1 MPNKRNPTQRNKNTN
16 QRCFCQAAIRGLEGE
31 GKERKFE
38 LSFSSEEPYGRW
50 FGTEILSHAQGA
62 ANLTRL
68 NEIGVLLFNHDT
80 DYVLGRID
88 RAWIEDNR
96 GKAEVTFDEDKDAE
110 LIYQKVKSGTLKG
123 VSVRYA
129 VDSWEEVA
137 AGKVSADGFA
147 GPCDIARKWTP
158 LEISIVSVPAD
169 ATVGVGR
176 SQENDQPPI
185 KSLDAFEAQVRANK
199 NLLKQ
204 EGTTK

>member
-1 MPNKRNPTQRNKNTN
+1 MPNNPNPKNNDIN
-16 QRCFCQAAIRGLEGE
+16 QRCFGQAAIRALEGE
-31 GKERKFE
+31 GRERTFE
-38 LSFSSEEPYGRW
+38 LSFSSEQPYPRW

-62 ANLTRL
+62 ADLTRL

-123 VSVRYA
+123 VSVRYS
-129 VDSWEEVA
+129 VECWEEVP
-137 AGKVSADGFA
+137 AGKKSSDGFA

-176 SQENDQPPI
+176 SQGDGGPFI
-185 KSLDAFEAQVRANK
+185 KSLGAFEAQIRANQ
-199 NLLKQ
+199 NLLK
-204 EGTTK
+204 